1 MPVVRGILRN
11 TAEEE
16 YPLMSII
23 LGVVDSLP
31 FQMRAKLVETDAV
44 QTTAQ
49 SGE

>member
-1 MPVVRGILRN
+1 LRN

-31 FQMRAKLVETDAV
+31 FQMRAKVVEPDAV